1 MDLLCRSPRLLYL
14 ATSVCIWNRRKK
26 KKNAQKEKN
35 SFFAY
40 SKLWKE
46 SLKQIHQ
53 NSKWAFFAGLL
64 GCCTWQQVSASGTE
78 GIRREMCQ
86 KKKNPSLQLV
96 NCGKKVWK
104 QFTKNTK
111 SVLFPPCVH
120 FFSICCVA
128 KMKGSNFELICLK
141 NRAWAHV
148 GGGGAQFF
156 SVQKYRKKMD
166 KKCKW
171 THFSAFFDCAA
182 LQGIAASVPREKRR
196 KVRQMKK
203 KWFLGPSAKVQ
214 KGWKQ
219 FTQKSKWTYFAGL
232 FGCCT
237 WQQASASGT
246 EEKRREMRKKTKIPS
261 LHLVN
266 CPKKVWK
273 KFTQNTKS
281 ICPSLFPL
289 IYTRPWTK
297 KQHSKFEL
305 ICWEN
310 RAWAHGGGGGARLG

>member
-1 MDLLCRSPRLLYL
+1 MGLLCRSPRLLYL
-14 ATSVCIWNRRKK
+14 ATSVCIRNRRHKK
-26 KKNAQKEKN
+26 RNVPKEKK
-35 SFFAY
+35 SFFAT

-46 SLKQIHQ
+46 SLKTIHQ
-53 NSKWAFFAGLL
+53 KYKI
-64 GCCTWQQVSASGTE
+64 C
-78 GIRREMCQ
+78 
-86 KKKNPSLQLV
+86 P
-96 NCGKKVWK
+96 
-104 QFTKNTK
+104 
-111 SVLFPPCVH
+111 FPPCVH
-120 FFSICCVA
+120 FFLFA
-128 KMKGSNFELICLK
+128 
-141 NRAWAHV
+141 AWQRWKAAILSWFAWKIEPGPTWEEGV
-148 GGGGAQFF
+148 RSFF
-156 SVQKYRKKMD
+156 VQKYRKKMD

>member
-1 MDLLCRSPRLLYL
+1 MKGSNFELICLKNRAWAHVGGGGAQFFCPKVQEKNGQKMQMNSFFRFLWLCCFARHSCICSKREKKKSAPNEKKVVLRTFCQSPKRMKTIHPKVQMDLLCRSLRLLYL

-26 KKNAQKEKN
+26 KRNAQKEKN

-64 GCCTWQQVSASGTE
+64 
-78 GIRREMCQ
+78 
-86 KKKNPSLQLV
+86 
-96 NCGKKVWK
+96 
-104 QFTKNTK
+104 
-111 SVLFPPCVH
+111 
-120 FFSICCVA
+120 
-128 KMKGSNFELICLK
+128 
-141 NRAWAHV
+141 
-148 GGGGAQFF
+148 
-156 SVQKYRKKMD
+156 
-166 KKCKW
+166 
-171 THFSAFFDCAA
+171 
-182 LQGIAASVPREKRR
+182 
-196 KVRQMKK
+196 
-203 KWFLGPSAKVQ
+203 
-214 KGWKQ
+214 
-219 FTQKSKWTYFAGL
+219 
-232 FGCCT
+232 GCCT